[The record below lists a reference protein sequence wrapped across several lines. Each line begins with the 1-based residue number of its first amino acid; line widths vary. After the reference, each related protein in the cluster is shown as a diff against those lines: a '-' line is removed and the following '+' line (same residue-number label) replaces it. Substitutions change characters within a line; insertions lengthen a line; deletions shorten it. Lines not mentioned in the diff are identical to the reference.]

1 MQQLSGQTIWI
12 IGASSGIGAQLA
24 IDLSKQG
31 CQLII
36 SARREEAL
44 QSVLSQMAPGNHRV
58 LAFDVADAMQ
68 TVQAF
73 SSIKHLDRVIFMA
86 AIYDPSK
93 KGRTDIHMIQ
103 KSLRVNLEGVFNM
116 LTLVRPFFEQQRSG
130 QIVLCGSVAGYIG
143 LPNSQPYSATK
154 AAIMNLA
161 ESLYTECKPK
171 GVDVKLISP
180 GFVRT
185 PLTDK
190 NHFDMPMMIEVEEAS
205 EAIVKGLTSKPFEIH
220 FPKKFTYL
228 LKLIRLL
235 PYWLMFNINKRM
247 L

>member
-1 MQQLSGQTIWI
+1 MQQLNGQTIWI

-44 QSVLSQMAPGNHRV
+44 QSVLSQMAPGNHRI
-58 LAFDVADAMQ
+58 LAYDAADYMQ
-68 TVQAF
+68 TVQVF
-73 SSIKHLDRVIFMA
+73 SSIKQLDRVIFMA

-93 KGRTDIHMIQ
+93 KGRTDINMIQ
-103 KSLRVNLEGVFNM
+103 KSIRVNLEGVFNM
-116 LTLVRPFFEQQRSG
+116 LTLVRPLFEEQRRG

-143 LPNSQPYSATK
+143 LPNSQPYAATK
-154 AAIMNLA
+154 AAIINLA

-190 NHFDMPMMIEVEEAS
+190 NQFDMPMMIEVEEAS
-205 EAIVKGLTSKPFEIH
+205 AAIVKGLTSKPFEIH

-235 PYWLMFNINKRM
+235 PYWLMFNINNRM